1 MDHSMGGLDLFSLQK
16 GSAMKRIWMM
26 CCVISMCATAAW
38 AAEPDRSKLVPSV
51 TVTGSGEASA
61 RPDMAT
67 VQVGVV
73 TDAESASEAL
83 KKNSEA
89 MSGLMQSLA
98 GQGIAE
104 KDIQTTNVSV
114 SPRYSSLRNGES
126 MHIVG
131 YEATNN
137 VQAKIRK
144 LSNLGTI
151 LDDVVEKGANRMH
164 GVSFSVAEPNPI
176 LDQARQKSIQDA
188 HRKADLY
195 AAAAGVKLG
204 RVLLIEEQS
213 HHLPRMEP
221 LVMAR
226 GAMAAAAVPI
236 ASGEQEFRVSISVTY
251 ALEP

>member
-1 MDHSMGGLDLFSLQK
+1 
-16 GSAMKRIWMM
+16 MKPSWIVW
-26 CCVISMCATAAW
+26 VVLGTFATGAL
-38 AAEPDRSKLVPSV
+38 AAEPERSKLVPSV

-73 TDAESASEAL
+73 TEGASASEAL

-89 MSGLMQSLA
+89 MAGLMQSLT

-114 SPRYSSLRNGES
+114 NPRYSNLRSGES

-131 YEATNN
+131 YEASNN
-137 VQAKIRK
+137 VQAKIRQLSK
-144 LSNLGTI
+144 LGEI

-164 GVSFSVAEPNPI
+164 GVAFSVAEPNPI
-176 LDQARQKSIQDA
+176 LDQARQKAIQDA

-195 AAAAGVKLG
+195 ATAAGVKLG

-221 LVMAR
+221 MMMGRAT
-226 GAMAAAAVPI
+226 MAVPAVPV

>member
-1 MDHSMGGLDLFSLQK
+1 
-16 GSAMKRIWMM
+16 
-26 CCVISMCATAAW
+26 
-38 AAEPDRSKLVPSV
+38 
-51 TVTGSGEASA
+51 
-61 RPDMAT
+61 
-67 VQVGVV
+67 VV
-73 TDAESASEAL
+73 TEGDSASEAL
-83 KKNSEA
+83 KKNSQGME
-89 MSGLMQSLA
+89 GLMQSLA

-114 SPRYSSLRNGES
+114 SPRYSNIRDREN

-131 YEATNN
+131 YEASNN
-137 VQAKIRK
+137 VMAKIRQ

-176 LDQARQKSIQDA
+176 LDQARQKAIQDA
-188 HRKADLY
+188 RRKADLY
-195 AAAAGVKLG
+195 ATAAGVKLG
-204 RVLLIEEQS
+204 RILLIEEQS

-226 GAMAAAAVPI
+226 AMAAPAVPI

>member
-1 MDHSMGGLDLFSLQK
+1 
-16 GSAMKRIWMM
+16 
-26 CCVISMCATAAW
+26 
-38 AAEPDRSKLVPSV
+38 
-51 TVTGSGEASA
+51 
-61 RPDMAT
+61 MAT

-73 TDAESASEAL
+73 TEGASASEAL

-89 MSGLMQSLA
+89 MAGLMQSLA
-98 GQGIAE
+98 GQGIAD

-114 SPRYSSLRNGES
+114 SPRYSSYSSSGDRGS

-131 YEATNN
+131 YEASNN
-137 VQAKIRK
+137 VQAKIRQ
-144 LSNLGTI
+144 LPNLGSI

-164 GVSFSVAEPNPI
+164 GVAFSVAEPNPI
-176 LDQARQKSIQDA
+176 LDQARQKAIQDA
-188 HRKADLY
+188 RRKADLY
-195 AAAAGVKLG
+195 ATAAGLKVG

-221 LVMAR
+221 MVMGR
-226 GAMAAAAVPI
+226 AMAASAVPV

>member
-1 MDHSMGGLDLFSLQK
+1 
-16 GSAMKRIWMM
+16 MKQSFIA
-26 CCVISMCATAAW
+26 CCVFVFCVIAAW
-38 AAEPDRSKLVPSV
+38 AAEPERSKLVPSI
-51 TVTGSGEASA
+51 TVTGAGQASA

-73 TDAESASEAL
+73 TEGASASEAL

-89 MSGLMQSLA
+89 MAGLMQSLA

-114 SPRYSSLRNGES
+114 SPRYSSGPDRGS

-131 YEATNN
+131 YEASNS
-137 VQAKIRK
+137 VQAKVRQ
-144 LSNLGTI
+144 LSNLGAI

-164 GVSFSVAEPNPI
+164 GVAFSVAEPNPI
-176 LDQARQKSIQDA
+176 LDQARQKAIQDA

-195 AAAAGVKLG
+195 ATAAGVKLG
-204 RVLLIEEQS
+204 RVLLIEEQA
-213 HHLPRMEP
+213 HYLPRMEP
-221 LVMAR
+221 MMMGRAS
-226 GAMAAAAVPI
+226 MAASAVPV

-251 ALEP
+251 GLEP

>member
-1 MDHSMGGLDLFSLQK
+1 
-16 GSAMKRIWMM
+16 MKPSW
-26 CCVISMCATAAW
+26 ISCFVLGALAAGAL

-61 RPDMAT
+61 KPDMAT

-73 TDAESASEAL
+73 TEGSSASEAL

-89 MSGLMQSLA
+89 MAGLMQSLA
-98 GQGIAE
+98 AEGIAE
-104 KDIQTTNVSV
+104 RDIQTTNVSV
-114 SPRYSSLRNGES
+114 SPRYSSGRDQGS

-137 VQAKIRK
+137 VQAKIRQ
-144 LSNLGTI
+144 LPNLGTI

-164 GVSFSVAEPNPI
+164 GVAFNVAEPNPI
-176 LDQARQKSIQDA
+176 LDQARKKAIEDA
-188 HRKADLY
+188 RRKADLY
-195 AAAAGVKLG
+195 ATAAGVKLG

-221 LVMAR
+221 MMMGR
-226 GAMAAAAVPI
+226 AMAAPAVPI

>member
-1 MDHSMGGLDLFSLQK
+1 
-16 GSAMKRIWMM
+16 MKNAFIS
-26 CCVISMCATAAW
+26 CCVMALWITAVQ
-38 AAEPDRSKLVPSV
+38 AAEPERSKLVPSV

-61 RPDMAT
+61 RPDMAS

-73 TDAESASEAL
+73 TEGASASEAL

-89 MSGLMQSLA
+89 MAGLMQSLA

-114 SPRYSSLRNGES
+114 SPRYSSGPDRGS

-131 YEATNN
+131 YEASNN
-137 VQAKIRK
+137 VQAKIRQ

-164 GVSFSVAEPNPI
+164 GVAFSVAEPNPI
-176 LDQARQKSIQDA
+176 LDQARQKAIQDA

-195 AAAAGVKLG
+195 AMAAGVKLG

-221 LVMAR
+221 MMMGRATMAVP
-226 GAMAAAAVPI
+226 AVPI

>member
-1 MDHSMGGLDLFSLQK
+1 
-16 GSAMKRIWMM
+16 
-26 CCVISMCATAAW
+26 
-38 AAEPDRSKLVPSV
+38 
-51 TVTGSGEASA
+51 
-61 RPDMAT
+61 MAT

-73 TDAESASEAL
+73 TEGASASEAL

-89 MSGLMQSLA
+89 MAGLIQSLA

-114 SPRYSSLRNGES
+114 SPRYSTGQDRGS

-131 YEATNN
+131 YEANNN
-137 VQAKIRK
+137 VQAKVRQ
-144 LSNLGTI
+144 LSNLGEI

-164 GVSFSVAEPNPI
+164 GVAFSVAEPNPI
-176 LDQARQKSIQDA
+176 LDQARQKAIQDA

-195 AAAAGVKLG
+195 ATAAGVKLG

-226 GAMAAAAVPI
+226 GAMVASAVPV

>member
-1 MDHSMGGLDLFSLQK
+1 
-16 GSAMKRIWMM
+16 MKRTWIACCLVVM
-26 CCVISMCATAAW
+26 CVTAAW
-38 AAEPDRSKLVPSV
+38 AADPERSKLVPSV

-61 RPDMAT
+61 KPDMAT

-73 TDAESASEAL
+73 TEGGSASEAL

-89 MSGLMQSLA
+89 MTGLMQSLT

-114 SPRYSSLRNGES
+114 SPRYSNIRDREN

-131 YEATNN
+131 YEASNN
-137 VQAKIRK
+137 VLAKVRQ

-176 LDQARQKSIQDA
+176 LDQARQKAIQDA

-195 AAAAGVKLG
+195 ATAAGVKLG

-213 HHLPRMEP
+213 HHVPRLEP
-221 LVMAR
+221 MMMGR
-226 GAMAAAAVPI
+226 AALAAPAVPI

>member
-1 MDHSMGGLDLFSLQK
+1 MKGLT
-16 GSAMKRIWMM
+16 MKRLWIGY
-26 CCVISMCATAAW
+26 CAAAIVVTAAV

-73 TDAESASEAL
+73 TEGDSASEAL
-83 KKNSEA
+83 KKNSQA
-89 MSGLMQSLA
+89 MEGLMQSLA

-114 SPRYSSLRNGES
+114 SPRYSNIRDRE

-131 YEATNN
+131 YEASNN
-137 VQAKIRK
+137 VMAKIRQ

-176 LDQARQKSIQDA
+176 LDQARQKAIQDA
-188 HRKADLY
+188 RRKADLY
-195 AAAAGVKLG
+195 ATAAGVKLG

-221 LVMAR
+221 MMMGR
-226 GAMAAAAVPI
+226 AMAAPAVPI
-236 ASGEQEFRVSISVTY
+236 ASGEQEFRVTINVTY